1 VIAIFAFG
9 FVMGVRHAF
18 EADHLA
24 AVASLATR
32 ARGLRSGVLQGAAWG
47 LGHSLTLL
55 VVGGACLLLGRAV
68 PEHWVSRLEGLVG
81 LMLLVLGADV
91 VRRSRRPRAH
101 AHVHQHGD
109 GTRHWHA
116 HQHAPQEAHRSG
128 PEHRVEPHRHEHA
141 VHLPGR
147 ALAVGL
153 VHGLAGSA
161 ALFLLTLQAVP
172 SVATGFA
179 YIGLFGAGSVLG
191 MAALS
196 ALIMVPLQAAAHRVV
211 RIQSGL
217 EAVVGLATIAIGVRI
232 LFIALA

>member
-1 VIAIFAFG
+1 MIAIFAFG
-9 FVMGVRHAF
+9 FVMGLRHAF

-32 ARGLRSGVLQGAAWG
+32 ARSLRSGVLQGAAWG
-47 LGHSLTLL
+47 LGHTLTLL
-55 VVGGACLLLGRAV
+55 IVGGTCLLLGRAV
-68 PEHWVSRLEGLVG
+68 PGDWARRLEGLVG

-101 AHVHQHGD
+101 AHVHEHGD

-116 HQHAPQEAHRSG
+116 HEHAPQDDHGNG

-141 VHLPGR
+141 LLLPAR

-153 VHGLAGSA
+153 VHGLAGST

-196 ALIMVPLQAAAHRVV
+196 ALIMVPLQAAAHRVA

-217 EAVVGLATIAIGVRI
+217 EAVVGLATMAIGLGI
-232 LFIALA
+232 LIEVFA

>member
-1 VIAIFAFG
+1 MIAIFGFG
-9 FVMGVRHAF
+9 FVMGVRHAL

-32 ARGLRSGVLQGAAWG
+32 ARSLRSGVLQGAAWG
-47 LGHSLTLL
+47 VGHTVTLL
-55 VVGGACLLLGRAV
+55 LVGGTCLLLDRAI
-68 PEHWVSRLEGLVG
+68 PGHWAARLEGLVG

-91 VRRSRRPRAH
+91 LRRSRRPRVH
-101 AHVHQHGD
+101 AHVHAHGD

-116 HQHAPQEAHRSG
+116 HGHAPEERPAMG
-128 PEHRVEPHRHEHA
+128 PEHRAAPHRHEHA
-141 VHLPGR
+141 VHLPAR

-179 YIGLFGAGSVLG
+179 YIGLFGAGSILG

-196 ALIMVPLQAAAHRVV
+196 ALVMLPLQAAAHRVA
-211 RIQSGL
+211 RIQGGL
-217 EAVVGLATIAIGVRI
+217 EAVVGVATMGIGLRI
-232 LFIALA
+232 LFEAFA